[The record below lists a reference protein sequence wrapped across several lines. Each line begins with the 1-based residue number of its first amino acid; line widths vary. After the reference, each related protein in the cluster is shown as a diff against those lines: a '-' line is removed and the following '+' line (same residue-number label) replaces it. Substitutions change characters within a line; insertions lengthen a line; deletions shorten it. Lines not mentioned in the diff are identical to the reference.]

1 MIGMADDSP
10 KETLQPPIR
19 KGRPRFH
26 QSQSLPA
33 QVANRQPQDSK
44 TGLDAEDT
52 DEERVAP
59 RQHGSHRGKPP
70 KKVYEEWASDP
81 YCE

>member
-26 QSQSLPA
+26 HERAHPDQGA
-33 QVANRQPQDSK
+33 DHQPKDPK

-52 DEERVAP
+52 EEERATS
-59 RQHGSHRGKPP
+59 RQHGSRHGKPP